1 MNESDS
7 RFQPARYRELLDRFL
22 AGVQQRHEAQEAINV
37 MRMAGEDPELD
48 ERRNELA
55 KLIETAEQQHQ
66 EIESEYGERLA
77 AIETEHQAE
86 IGAAES
92 EYRLATREANQT
104 WSTQTEAVEAKYRDN
119 DWMLSSL
126 LDDESDDSP
135 KREYES
141 FRDHTEATEERLIVE
156 FATLRETYERVAE
169 TVRSRGHWRGDL
181 SSPHVE
187 TAKTTERAR
196 ERFDAAK
203 AAFDEHHASFE
214 KRWFPRIVSGWRVL
228 AIGFTIWLAVFAVLF
243 FLVDPQQIGLRS
255 LDRIGWA
262 LASGGAL
269 VVVCGLIGL
278 ILWDI
283 AARKTW
289 TAFIPMH
296 ESIVI
301 ASDAQRQWNKRSKA
315 ELQRREKDFRQRQA
329 FVQKRR
335 RMAEEKFNTERTE
348 RLEALT
354 VTRDEKLHAAAIV
367 QEERIHQV
375 NTVAA
380 EQKTAVEQE
389 HHQQLENWT
398 RNLEQRRS
406 ELEDR
411 IAELETHRLTDEAN
425 RRTTMEREWSLM
437 LNGVREAA
445 EEIQSAGQ
453 SRSHEWDEVLQSDWP
468 VPEQIPSQMRLGDF
482 RLDLQSHLGGQFQ
495 PEAVDLET
503 ETAWNLP
510 LMLPFPHSPSLV
522 VETNQGGRNEAVS
535 VLQVAMLRLLTQLPP
550 GKVRFTVID
559 PVGLGEPFSA
569 FMHLAD
575 YDDLLITNRIWTE
588 SAHID
593 QQLTD
598 LTEHLENVFQ
608 KYLRNEFET
617 IEDYNHHAG
626 EVAEPYRILV
636 VAGFPSAFTERAASR
651 LTSIMASGPR
661 CGVYTLLSVDTR
673 QTMPRGFQLSDV
685 EQNATVLRWQGNGF
699 ESSIDG
705 HYDLPIVPDD
715 PPEPNLFTGIVRKL
729 GDLSRHV
736 RRVEV
741 PFHRIVPTEDRYWT
755 DDSRGVLDCPL
766 GRSGA
771 TKLQH
776 LRFGIG
782 TSQHALVAGRT
793 GSGKSTLL
801 HVLVTTL
808 ALKYSPDDIEFY
820 LIDFKK
826 GVEFKTY
833 ASHNLPHAKVIAIE
847 SDREFGVSTL
857 QRLDDVLKERGELFR
872 DLGVQDIGQFRDTQ
886 PDTPMPRILL
896 VVDEFQEFF
905 VEDDR
910 HSQTASLL
918 LDRLVRQG
926 RAFGIHVLLG
936 SQTLG
941 GAYSLARTTLS
952 QMAVRIALQ
961 CSEADA
967 HLILSEDNTAARLL
981 TRPGEAI
988 YNDANGMLEGNNLF
1002 QVAWLGDE
1010 EHDRYL
1016 EQVRDLATKHGRQ
1029 LASPI
1034 VFEGNVPAS
1043 LKRNTELVQRLQNMP
1058 PDTTES
1064 PLTVWWGEPV
1074 SISHPT
1080 QTAFVRQA
1088 GANVLIVGQ
1097 AGTMIEGLFI
1107 GACLSLAAGVADDD
1121 ASELPTFCRLTGTD
1135 DHNASWA
1142 TLSELL
1148 PQAIRTVTPN
1158 GTADVIR
1165 EIATE
1170 VKRRIDENSTA
1181 SPVFLFIDDVSQ
1193 FRDLRKAED
1202 DFGFTTSLD
1211 RDKPASPGKAFGE
1224 VLRDGPAVGIHTIV
1238 SANSYNTVDRWFGRQ
1253 LLREFET
1260 RVVFQMSP
1268 GDSSNL
1274 VDSPAA
1280 SRLGPNRALL
1290 YRDDQGTVEKFRP
1303 YGPPSPETLHELLG
1317 DGTEAEVE
1325 PPQQLD
1331 VAEDINEWTIM

>member
-1 MNESDS
+1 MTDSDS
-7 RFQPARYRELLDRFL
+7 RFHPTRYRELLERFL
-22 AGVQQRHEAQEAINV
+22 SGVQQRHQAEQELAAA
-37 MRMAGEDPELD
+37 RLAGDDPELD
-48 ERRNELA
+48 ERRVELENLTA
-55 KLIETAEQQHQ
+55 SAEQQHH
-66 EIESEYGERLA
+66 EIEEDYASRRA
-77 AIETEHQAE
+77 AIEAEHQSE
-86 IGAAES
+86 IKAAES
-92 EYRLATREANQT
+92 EYRSATSEANKT
-104 WSTQTEAVEAKYRDN
+104 WSAQTEEVEAKFREN

-135 KREYES
+135 KREYET
-141 FRDHTEATEERLIVE
+141 FRSNVEAADERIAAESAALRDTYDRIAKIVQ
-156 FATLRETYERVAE
+156 
-169 TVRSRGHWRGDL
+169 SRGHWRGDP
-181 SSPHVE
+181 SGPQVE
-187 TAKTTERAR
+187 SVRSAEKAR
-196 ERFDAAK
+196 ERFDIAK
-203 AAFDEHHASFE
+203 NAFDEHVIEFE
-214 KRWFPRIVSGWRVL
+214 KHWFPRIVSGWRVL
-228 AIGFTIWLAVFAVLF
+228 AIGLVIWLGLFAALF
-243 FLVDPQQIGLRS
+243 FGIDPQQIGLRN
-255 LDRIGWA
+255 LDRIAWA

-269 VVVCGLIGL
+269 VVICGLVGL

-283 AARKTW
+283 ASRKTW
-289 TAFIPMH
+289 TAFVPLY

-301 ASDAQRQWNKRSKA
+301 ASDAQRQWSKRSKA
-315 ELQRREKDFRQRQA
+315 EMNRRETEFRERQA
-329 FVQKRR
+329 YVQSRR
-335 RMAEEKFNTERTE
+335 QTAEEKFHRERTE
-348 RLEALT
+348 RLQAIT
-354 VTRDEKLHAAAIV
+354 ATRDEKLKAALIV
-367 QEERIHQV
+367 RDERIQHANRV
-375 NTVAA
+375 VAD
-380 EQKTAVEQE
+380 QKTALEQE
-389 HHQQLENWT
+389 HRKRLDDWT
-398 RNLEQRRS
+398 TEFEQRRTR
-406 ELEDR
+406 LEHR
-411 IAELETHRLTDEAN
+411 IAELQADRASGEAN
-425 RRTTMEREWSLM
+425 RLNAIKNEWSAL
-437 LNGVREAA
+437 LANIRQSAD
-445 EEIQSAGQ
+445 EIQSAGETN
-453 SRSHEWDEVLQSDWP
+453 RIEWHEILDANWP
-468 VPEQIPSQMRLGDF
+468 VPEQIPSQLRIGDY
-482 RLDLQSHLGGQFQ
+482 RLDLPSHIEQKFETEPVG
-495 PEAVDLET
+495 LET
-503 ETAWNLP
+503 ESAWHLP

-522 VETNQGGRNEAVS
+522 VETNQGGRNEAVA

-575 YDDLLITNRIWTE
+575 FDDLLITNRIWTE

-593 QQLTD
+593 QQLSD

-673 QTMPRGFQLSDV
+673 QPLPRGFQLSDV
-685 EQNATVLRWQGNGF
+685 EQNATVLRWQGDGF
-699 ESSIDG
+699 RSSIDG
-705 HYDLPIVPDD
+705 KHILPMLPDT
-715 PPEPNLFTGIVRKL
+715 PPEPNVFTSIVRKL

-741 PFHRIVPTEDRYWT
+741 PFHRIVPPEDRYWT
-755 DDSRGVLDCPL
+755 DDSRAVLDCPL

-801 HVLVTTL
+801 HVLITTL
-808 ALKYSPDDIEFY
+808 ALKYSPDDVEFY

-857 QRLDDVLKERGELFR
+857 QRLDEVLKERGELFR
-872 DLGVQDIGQFRDTQ
+872 DLGVQDIGQFRDAQ

-926 RAFGIHVLLG
+926 RAFGMHVLLG

-1016 EQVRDLATKHGRQ
+1016 EDVRKLAVQHDRSPT
-1029 LASPI
+1029 SPI
-1034 VFEGNVPAS
+1034 VFEGNIPAS
-1043 LKRNTELVQRLQNMP
+1043 LVRNDELVSRLKSLP
-1058 PDTTES
+1058 PETTET
-1064 PLTVWWGEPV
+1064 PLRVWWGEPV
-1074 SISHPT
+1074 SISQPT
-1080 QTAFVRQA
+1080 QTAFAHQA

-1097 AGTMIEGLFI
+1097 AGTMLDGLFI
-1107 GACLSLAAGVADDD
+1107 GACLSLASGIAVTEPGR
-1121 ASELPTFCRLTGTD
+1121 LPTFCVFEEND
-1135 DHNASWA
+1135 EPDSMWHS
-1142 TLSELL
+1142 LSEML
-1148 PQAIRTVTPN
+1148 PQEVKIVTPQT
-1158 GTADVIR
+1158 TADMIR
-1165 EIATE
+1165 AIVTE
-1170 VKRRIDENSTA
+1170 VKRRTDENVDGP
-1181 SPVFLFIDDVSQ
+1181 PVNLFINDVSQ
-1193 FRDLRKAED
+1193 FRDLRKADD
-1202 DFGFTTSLD
+1202 DFGFSTSLD
-1211 RDKPASPGKAFGE
+1211 RDKPVSPGKAFGE
-1224 VLRDGPAVGIHTIV
+1224 ILRDGPAVGVHTIV
-1238 SANSYNTVDRWFGRQ
+1238 SANSYNSVDRWFGRQ

-1260 RVVFQMSP
+1260 RIVFQMSP
-1268 GDSSNL
+1268 ADSSNL
-1274 VDSPAA
+1274 IDSPAA
-1280 SRLGPNRALL
+1280 GRLGPNRALL
-1290 YRDDQGTVEKFRP
+1290 YRDDQGTLEKFRP
-1303 YGPPSPETLHELLG
+1303 YGPPSLETLQDVFDASDRVQMLEELE
-1317 DGTEAEVE
+1317 T
-1325 PPQQLD
+1325 
-1331 VAEDINEWTIM
+1331 AEDINEWTIS

>member
-1 MNESDS
+1 MNDPDS
-7 RFQPARYRELLDRFL
+7 HFDPARYRELIDRFL
-22 AGVQQRHEAQEAINV
+22 SGVQQRRDAEESLSAA
-37 MRMAGEDPELD
+37 RLAADDPELE
-48 ERRNELA
+48 ERRTELA
-55 KLIETAEQQHQ
+55 NLIADADQRQQDMEAEFSQRWAAVEAEEQA
-66 EIESEYGERLA
+66 EVAAANSEYQ
-77 AIETEHQAE
+77 AI
-86 IGAAES
+86 S
-92 EYRLATREANQT
+92 REANGT
-104 WSTQTEAVEAKYRDN
+104 WTQETEAVEARYREN

-126 LDDESDDSP
+126 LDDDSDDSP
-135 KREYES
+135 KREFDA
-141 FRDHTEATEERLIVE
+141 FRSNIEATGERIAAE
-156 FATLRETYERVAE
+156 STALRETYDRVAE
-169 TVRSRGHWRGDL
+169 TVQSRGHWRGDP
-181 SSPHVE
+181 SSPQVE
-187 TAKTTERAR
+187 TLKSAEKAR
-196 ERFDAAK
+196 ERFDTAK
-203 AAFDEHHASFE
+203 TAFDEQLAQFE
-214 KRWFPRIVSGWRVL
+214 KHWFPKIVSGWRVL
-228 AIGFTIWLAVFAVLF
+228 VIGLLIWMVAFAALFFTI
-243 FLVDPQQIGLRS
+243 DPQQIGLRN

-269 VVVCGLIGL
+269 VVVCGLVCL
-278 ILWDI
+278 TLWDI

-289 TAFIPMH
+289 TAFTPLY
-296 ESIVI
+296 SAIVI
-301 ASDAQRQWNKRSKA
+301 ASDAERQWSRRSKA
-315 ELQRREKDFRQRQA
+315 ELQRREKDFRERHSYIQQRR
-329 FVQKRR
+329 KS
-335 RMAEEKFNTERTE
+335 AEEKFNRERSD
-348 RLEALT
+348 RLQAVT
-354 VTRDEKLHAAAIV
+354 TTRDEKLHAAVIV
-367 QEERIHQV
+367 RDERIRQADEA
-375 NTVAA
+375 AA
-380 EQKTAVEQE
+380 EQKTELEREHRQRVES
-389 HHQQLENWT
+389 WT
-398 RNLEQRRS
+398 REFEQIHSRLEQ
-406 ELEDR
+406 R
-411 IAELETHRLTDEAN
+411 IAELQSHRVTDEAN
-425 RRTTMEREWSLM
+425 RRQIMERDWSAM
-437 LNGVREAA
+437 LSAVR
-445 EEIQSAGQ
+445 QSADDIQTAGQ
-453 SRSHEWDEVLQSDWP
+453 TRRVGWSDILKSDWP
-468 VPEQIPSQMRLGDF
+468 VPDEIPSQMQIGDL
-482 RLDLQSHLGGQFQ
+482 RLDLPRFLKGEL
-495 PEAVDLET
+495 EANAVGLEA
-503 ETAWNLP
+503 ESARNLP

-522 VETNQGGRNEAVS
+522 VETNQGGRNEAVA

-575 YDDLLITNRIWTE
+575 FDDLLITNRIWTE

-593 QQLTD
+593 QQLSD

-685 EQNATVLRWQGNGF
+685 EQNATVLRWQGGGF
-699 ESSIDG
+699 QTAIDG
-705 HYDLPIVPDD
+705 THVLPVLPDA
-715 PPEPNLFTGIVRKL
+715 PPEPNVFTGIVRKL

-755 DDSRGVLDCPL
+755 DDSRDVLDVPL

-808 ALKYSPDDIEFY
+808 ALKYSPDDVEFY

-857 QRLDDVLKERGELFR
+857 QRLDEVLKERGELFR
-872 DLGVQDIGQFRDTQ
+872 DLGVQDIGQFRDSQ

-926 RAFGIHVLLG
+926 RAFGIHILLG

-1002 QVAWLGDE
+1002 QVAWLGDD

-1016 EQVRDLATKHGRQ
+1016 EQVRDLAIERDRPP
-1029 LASPI
+1029 ASPI
-1034 VFEGNVPAS
+1034 VFEGNIPAS
-1043 LKRNTELVQRLQNMP
+1043 LLRNTELVQRLRDLP
-1058 PDTTES
+1058 PEATET
-1064 PLTVWWGEPV
+1064 PQKVWWGESV

-1080 QTAFVRQA
+1080 HTAFVHQA
-1088 GANVLIVGQ
+1088 GANVLIVGA
-1097 AGTMIEGLFI
+1097 AGSMLDGLFI
-1107 GACLSLAAGVADDD
+1107 GACLSLASGVANSDD
-1121 ASELPTFCRLTGTD
+1121 AVLPTFSVFNESDEPNSTWT
-1135 DHNASWA
+1135 
-1142 TLSELL
+1142 TLDERL
-1148 PQAIRTVTPN
+1148 PQEIKVITPN
-1158 GTADVIR
+1158 ATADFIR
-1165 EIATE
+1165 EVAQE
-1170 VKRRIDENSTA
+1170 VKRRADEGDDTPS
-1181 SPVFLFIDDVSQ
+1181 VFLFINDVSQ

-1202 DFGFTTSLD
+1202 DFGFSTSLD
-1211 RDKPASPGKAFGE
+1211 RDKSVSPGKAFGE
-1224 VLRDGPAVGIHTIV
+1224 ILRDGPAVGIHTIAY
-1238 SANSYNTVDRWFGRQ
+1238 ANSYNTVDRWFGRQ

-1260 RVVFQMSP
+1260 RIVFQMSP
-1268 GDSSNL
+1268 ADSSNL
-1274 VDSPAA
+1274 IDSPAA
-1280 SRLGPNRALL
+1280 GRLGPNRALL
-1290 YRDDQGTVEKFRP
+1290 YRDDQGTLEKFRP
-1303 YGPPSPETLHELLG
+1303 YGPPTADSLREILAIP
-1317 DGTEAEVE
+1317 EAEEVDTLE
-1325 PPQQLD
+1325 HLD
-1331 VAEDINEWTIM
+1331 TAEDINEWTIM

>member
-1 MNESDS
+1 MNDPDS
-7 RFQPARYRELLDRFL
+7 HFDPARYRELIDRFVS
-22 AGVQQRHEAQEAINV
+22 GVQQRRDAEEAISAA
-37 MRMAGEDPELD
+37 RLAADDPELE
-48 ERRNELA
+48 ERRTELA
-55 KLIETAEQQHQ
+55 NVVADADQRQQDMEAEFAQ
-66 EIESEYGERLA
+66 RLA
-77 AIETEHQAE
+77 AIEAE
-86 IGAAES
+86 EQDEIAAAKS
-92 EYRLATREANQT
+92 EYQAVSREANGT
-104 WSTQTEAVEAKYRDN
+104 WTRETEAVEARYREN

-126 LDDESDDSP
+126 LDDDSDDSP
-135 KREYES
+135 KREYEA
-141 FRDHTEATEERLIVE
+141 FRSNVEATRERIAAESV
-156 FATLRETYERVAE
+156 ALRESYDRVAE
-169 TVRSRGHWRGDL
+169 TVQTRGHWRGEPT
-181 SSPHVE
+181 SPQVE
-187 TAKTTERAR
+187 TLKSAEKAR
-196 ERFDAAK
+196 ERFDTAK
-203 AAFDEHHASFE
+203 SAFDEQLVHFE
-214 KRWFPRIVSGWRVL
+214 KHWFPKIVSGWRILV
-228 AIGFTIWLAVFAVLF
+228 IGLLIWMMAFATLF
-243 FLVDPQQIGLRS
+243 FSIDPQQIGLRN
-255 LDRIGWA
+255 LDRMGWA
-262 LASGGAL
+262 LACGGAL
-269 VVVCGLIGL
+269 IVVCGLVCL

-289 TAFIPMH
+289 TAFTPLY
-296 ESIVI
+296 SAIVI
-301 ASDAQRQWNKRSKA
+301 ASDAERQWSRRSKA
-315 ELQRREKDFRQRQA
+315 ELQRREKDFRERHTYIQQRR
-329 FVQKRR
+329 KS
-335 RMAEEKFNTERTE
+335 AEEKFNRERSD
-348 RLEALT
+348 RLQAVT
-354 VTRDEKLHAAAIV
+354 TTRDEKLHAAVIV
-367 QEERIHQV
+367 RDERIRQA
-375 NTVAA
+375 TESAA
-380 EQKTAVEQE
+380 EQRTVLEREHRQQVENCTRE
-389 HHQQLENWT
+389 FEQQ
-398 RNLEQRRS
+398 RS
-406 ELEDR
+406 ELEHR
-411 IAELETHRLTDEAN
+411 IAELQSHRITHEAN
-425 RRTTMEREWSLM
+425 RRQAMEHDWSTTLATIQQS
-437 LNGVREAA
+437 ASD
-445 EEIQSAGQ
+445 IQSAGQ
-453 SRSHEWDEVLQSDWP
+453 TERGRWKDILESDWP
-468 VPEQIPSQMRLGDF
+468 IPEHIPARMRIGDF
-482 RLDLQSHLGGQFQ
+482 RLDLATHIDENR
-495 PEAVDLET
+495 EADAFGLET
-503 ETAWNLP
+503 ESAWNLP

-522 VETNQGGRNEAVS
+522 VETNQGGRNEAVA

-575 YDDLLITNRIWTE
+575 FDDLLITNRIWTE

-593 QQLTD
+593 QQLSD

-673 QTMPRGFQLSDV
+673 QPMPRGFQLSDV

-699 ESSIDG
+699 QSLVDDT
-705 HYDLPIVPDD
+705 HRLPVIPDE
-715 PPEPNLFTGIVRKL
+715 PPEPNVFTGIVRKL

-741 PFHRIVPTEDRYWT
+741 PFHRIVPTEERYWT
-755 DDSRGVLDCPL
+755 DDSRGVLDVPL

-857 QRLDDVLKERGELFR
+857 QRLDEVLKERGELFR
-872 DLGVQDIGQFRDTQ
+872 DLGVQDIGQFRDSQ

-926 RAFGIHVLLG
+926 RAFGMHVLLG

-1002 QVAWLGDE
+1002 QVAWLGDD

-1016 EQVRDLATKHGRQ
+1016 EQIRDLAIERNRPPS
-1029 LASPI
+1029 SPI
-1034 VFEGNVPAS
+1034 VFEGNIPAS
-1043 LKRNTELVQRLQNMP
+1043 LIRNADLVRRLRTLP
-1058 PDTTES
+1058 PETTDR
-1064 PLTVWWGEPV
+1064 PLRVWWGEPV

-1080 QTAFVRQA
+1080 HTAFVHQA
-1088 GANVLIVGQ
+1088 GANVLIIG
-1097 AGTMIEGLFI
+1097 AGGSMLDGLFI
-1107 GACLSLAAGVADDD
+1107 GACLSIATGVAND
-1121 ASELPTFCRLTGTD
+1121 AEAVLPTFCVFNESD
-1135 DHNASWA
+1135 DPNAVWT
-1142 TLSELL
+1142 TLDERL
-1148 PQAIRTVTPN
+1148 PQEIKFVTPTT
-1158 GTADVIR
+1158 TADFIR
-1165 EIATE
+1165 EVAEE
-1170 VKRRIDENSTA
+1170 VKRRANDNA
-1181 SPVFLFIDDVSQ
+1181 DGPPVFLFINDVSQ

-1202 DFGFTTSLD
+1202 DFGFSTSLD
-1211 RDKPASPGKAFGE
+1211 RDKPVSSGKAFGE
-1224 VLRDGPAVGIHTIV
+1224 ILRDGPAVGIHTIAY
-1238 SANSYNTVDRWFGRQ
+1238 ANSYNTVDRWFGRQ

-1260 RVVFQMSP
+1260 RIVFQMSP
-1268 GDSSNL
+1268 ADSSNL
-1274 VDSPAA
+1274 IDSPAA
-1280 SRLGPNRALL
+1280 GRLGPNRALL
-1290 YRDDQGTVEKFRP
+1290 YRDDQGTLEKFRP
-1303 YGPPSPETLHELLG
+1303 YGPPTTESLQEILTG
-1317 DGTEAEVE
+1317 QTVTKTEAVE
-1325 PPQQLD
+1325 QLD
-1331 VAEDINEWTIM
+1331 LAEDINEWTIM